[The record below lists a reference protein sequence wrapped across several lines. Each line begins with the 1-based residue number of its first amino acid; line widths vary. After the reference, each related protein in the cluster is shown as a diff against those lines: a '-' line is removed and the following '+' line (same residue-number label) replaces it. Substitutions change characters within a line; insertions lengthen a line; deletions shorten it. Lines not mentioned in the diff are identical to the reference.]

1 MDQLAGSDES
11 HQIEQ
16 PQSTLSRSMVNA
28 PLPAEILGLSA
39 IGVGLTESVLSNRWE
54 SPSVIVLAGIGVF
67 LVVRIMTR
75 ALLSNNQS
83 AS

>member
-1 MDQLAGSDES
+1 MNHIAPSDEGC
-11 HQIEQ
+11 QTEQ
-16 PQSTLSRSMVNA
+16 PQSVLSRSIVNA

-54 SPSVIVLAGIGVF
+54 SPSVVVLAGIGAF

-75 ALLSNNQS
+75 ALLSDNQLS
-83 AS
+83 S